1 MNSFDIRD
9 ILRDA
14 GTKSK
19 DLVPLLLRVQE
30 RFGYVPPDLLPA
42 IARHVRLS
50 ESEAFGLLTFYRAF
64 SLEAKGRHRLAV
76 CTGTSC
82 HVRGGAAVA
91 EALSDLLGIGP
102 GETSADGEFSLETV
116 GCLGCC
122 AIGPFVVLDGVFHPR
137 VSPEEVV
144 ALVGQARI
152 KENGK

>member
-9 ILRDA
+9 ILHDA

-19 DLVPLLLRVQE
+19 DLIPLLLRVQE

-50 ESEAFGLLTFYRAF
+50 ESEAFGLLTFYRVF
-64 SLEAKGRHRLAV
+64 SLEAEGRHRIGV

-82 HVRGGAAVA
+82 HVRGGTAVA
-91 EALSDLLGIGP
+91 EALSGILGIGP
-102 GETSADGEFSLETV
+102 GETSADGAFSLDTV

-137 VSPEEVV
+137 ISPEEAV
-144 ALVGQARI
+144 ALVEQTR
-152 KENGK
+152 KKDDGK